1 MDEPQTQADQIA
13 AMAREPRSP
22 ERDERLVHLLLGVRT
37 IGGALVC
44 ADESLLDVRVR
55 DAIREQLLSTPS
67 YAPPAVRGA
76 PARVVAPAFELDA
89 PVSVEVGA
97 E

>member
-1 MDEPQTQADQIA
+1 MGDVTQADQIA

-44 ADESLLDVRVR
+44 PDESLLDVRVR
-55 DAIREQLLSTPS
+55 DAIREQLLATPS
-67 YAPPAVRGA
+67 YAAPAVRGA
-76 PARVVAPAFELDA
+76 PARIATPSFELGA
-89 PVSVEVGA
+89 PVDPE
-97 E
+97 

>member
-22 ERDERLVHLLLGVRT
+22 ERDERLVHLLLGIRT
-37 IGGALVC
+37 TGGALVC
-44 ADESLLDVRVR
+44 PDGSMLDVRVR

-76 PARVVAPAFELDA
+76 PARVVAPAFDLDE
-89 PVSVEVGA
+89 PVSVEVDA
-97 E
+97 